1 MTNSVSLPKLLRPD
15 TPSQHMPSPFPDA
28 LIGSTYIPRVPFW
41 AYIRH
46 STSLLN
52 PEPKHAPVDQNTAT
66 LKTWPT
72 CCWSCSGSSPHARG
86 AQRHDGQVRGRR
98 EGRGGGATCTR
109 RTRRTRRSTRRPSRC
124 CSGLLGTVEI
134 SRVDPRPLGVPAHDR
149 VDEPVRTGAVREPEV
164 V

>member
-98 EGRGGGATCTR
+98 EGRGGGCNMYEAYKAYQALYET
-109 RTRRTRRSTRRPSRC
+109 SKQMLFGP
-124 CSGLLGTVEI
+124 
-134 SRVDPRPLGVPAHDR
+134 
-149 VDEPVRTGAVREPEV
+149 TGDGRDK
-164 V
+164 